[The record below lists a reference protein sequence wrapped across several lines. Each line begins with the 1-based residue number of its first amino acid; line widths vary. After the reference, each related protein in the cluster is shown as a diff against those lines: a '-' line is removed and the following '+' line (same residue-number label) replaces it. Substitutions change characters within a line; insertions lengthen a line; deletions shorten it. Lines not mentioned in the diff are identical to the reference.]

1 MRDYLM
7 RFPRPVYAPDDAAA
21 AGGAG
26 AAGAAAGAS
35 GAASGSGAAAV
46 AGASGA
52 AGATGTLGN
61 LIAGATAAAAT
72 GATGTAGTTGATA
85 GASGATGGATGTTGT
100 TGATGAAA
108 AIEYTDFKVPDGIEL
123 GKEAVGEFKTLAG
136 ELKLDQAGAQK
147 LVDLYT
153 KSAME
158 AANAPYKLWEETQAN
173 WQKEVKA
180 DPEIG
185 GANTATTFSN
195 IAKLIDR
202 FGGKEAAA
210 IRGAFEFTGSGN
222 NPEVIRF
229 LARVGKVFAENPNV
243 TGRAP
248 TTQQDRASRMF
259 PSLAAK
265 AAG

>member
-1 MRDYLM
+1 MFDLM
-7 RFPRPVYAPDDAAA
+7 RFPRPVFAPDDAAA
-21 AGGAG
+21 TGGAG

-35 GAASGSGAAAV
+35 GASSAAGSGAAAV

-52 AGATGTLGN
+52 AAGATGAAPLGN
-61 LIAGATAAAAT
+61 LVAGATA

-85 GASGATGGATGTTGT
+85 GASGGTGGATGTTGT
-100 TGATGAAA
+100 TGATGAARA
-108 AIEYTDFKVPDGIEL
+108 VEYTDFKVPDGIEL
-123 GKEAVGEFKTLAG
+123 GKEAVGEFKAVAA
-136 ELKLDQAGAQK
+136 ELGLNQEGAQK

-158 AANAPYKLWEETQAN
+158 AANAPYKLWEETQAT

-185 GANTATTFSN
+185 GSNMPTTFSN

-248 TTQQDRASRMF
+248 TTQQGKAERMF

>member
-1 MRDYLM
+1 MFDLM
-7 RFPRPVYAPDDAAA
+7 RFPFPVYAADALP
-21 AGGAG
+21 
-26 AAGAAAGAS
+26 AGAAAPAAAAPAS
-35 GAASGSGAAAV
+35 PAVDPAAAPAAAV
-46 AGASGA
+46 APV
-52 AGATGTLGN
+52 AGAKPDEGKTPN
-61 LIAGATAAAAT
+61 LIATAKVEEPGKPGEKPAEAKPGDKPADKP
-72 GATGTAGTTGATA
+72 ADAKAV
-85 GASGATGGATGTTGT
+85 
-100 TGATGAAA
+100 
-108 AIEYTDFKVPDGIEL
+108 EYTDFKVPEGIEL
-123 GKEAVGEFKTLAG
+123 GKEAVGEFKAVAA
-136 ELKLDQAGAQK
+136 ELGLNQDGAQK

-158 AANAPYKLWEETQAN
+158 AANAPYKLWEETQAT

-185 GANTATTFSN
+185 GSNMPTTFSN

-248 TTQQDRASRMF
+248 TTQQGRAERMF